1 MAVGGSPSSEDPGKE
16 GLDME
21 KCRFLAR
28 GMCSVYCVQCHS
40 LVWSPVFL
48 ALFTEGI
55 ALARLYVLDPLAINK
70 LTTSMSGYF
79 WALSSGPLACG
90 SVFDLTIVL
99 VTAAS
104 KYF

>member
-1 MAVGGSPSSEDPGKE
+1 MVVGGSPSSEDPGKE

-28 GMCSVYCVQCHS
+28 GMCNVYCVQCHS

-70 LTTSMSGYF
+70 LTTSM
-79 WALSSGPLACG
+79 
-90 SVFDLTIVL
+90 
-99 VTAAS
+99 
-104 KYF
+104 